1 MRDRT
6 FGLVAVITLGIAAVG
21 CASRSPVAQ
30 ATQPAARVATPPA
43 QAANV
48 APVSPADPIA
58 DLIALS
64 NRHFESGQRELAEG
78 HLEMAKTQ
86 FDRALEVILE
96 SPTGVRGDVRL
107 REQFERLVDRI
118 SAYEVTALAKGD
130 GFTEK
135 KYEPA
140 T

>member
-6 FGLVAVITLGIAAVG
+6 FGLVVAITLGIGAGG
-21 CASRSPVAQ
+21 CASRGPVAQ
-30 ATQPAARVATPPA
+30 VTQPRAVVTTLPP
-43 QAANV
+43 QAVTV
-48 APVSPADPIA
+48 APAPPVDPIA

-64 NRHFESGQRELAEG
+64 NRHFESGQRELTEG
-78 HLEMAKTQ
+78 HLETAKRQ

-96 SPTGVRGDVRL
+96 SPFGSRGDVRL

-130 GFTEK
+130 GFT
-135 KYEPA
+135 
-140 T
+140 